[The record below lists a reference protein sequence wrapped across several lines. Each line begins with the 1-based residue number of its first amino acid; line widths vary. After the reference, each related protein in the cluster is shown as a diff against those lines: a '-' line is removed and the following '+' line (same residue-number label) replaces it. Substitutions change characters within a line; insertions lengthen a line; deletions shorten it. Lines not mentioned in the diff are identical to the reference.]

1 MYKKNYFDKQ
11 YFIRRLV
18 ITLQEGGLS
27 RDVQDFFF
35 TLNKKNKDK
44 LEQ

>member
-27 RDVQDFFF
+27 RDTGFYFY
-35 TLNKKNKDK
+35 T
-44 LEQ
+44 E